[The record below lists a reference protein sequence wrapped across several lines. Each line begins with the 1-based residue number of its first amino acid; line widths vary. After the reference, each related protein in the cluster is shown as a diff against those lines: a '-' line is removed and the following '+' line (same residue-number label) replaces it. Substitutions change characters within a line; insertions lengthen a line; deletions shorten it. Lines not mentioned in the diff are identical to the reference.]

1 MRKRS
6 GRPPRHAA
14 VPNETIDDALALDF
28 MALALLTVLLRHR
41 DGWEI
46 TLAKIGEKYGYGRD
60 ALANA
65 MGLLQVARY
74 VVKIRMMSVQG
85 NQWSTEVYVFDTPAT
100 DEEVAVLL
108 AEAAR
113 LPEVRR
119 ASVIEPTAAAI
130 AYAKKRQQKLAPK
143 HGRTAPTMPV
153 PRVPEN
159 PDSGSTSGNGAS
171 SQAVPECGF
180 SRQSGDPTVNKKTV
194 GKKTREKTDAPA
206 GRSPVDGR
214 SPSTSGSSGRED
226 EGGSAASGKAP
237 SSSSQKPQG
246 GKRHSRADLATVD
259 EVLSFLPAAIPAD
272 QVRLP
277 VVADAVLSA
286 MASDGRSIEE
296 MGQRIQYRWIHHRFA
311 EKVITGGLENPV
323 GTAIALVR
331 PLRRGDRYACA
342 DTRCENGRHLDTGE
356 ECPLCAVRAADWAA
370 ARKRERGEDRPA
382 KVAPA
387 PKMPPQRA
395 AKPVLV
401 DCANPVCPRSIPVAA
416 GPLCGNCLDQQEAEA
431 VGAALAAL
439 AAQWAADE
447 ADAAEQDA
455 AAARII
461 AELEQEDVERAAR
474 MQAKAEEQAATE
486 AERQQLAAEED
497 ARLRAEFAAQH
508 PELASYSAQG
518 PAPF

>member
-159 PDSGSTSGNGAS
+159 PDSGATSGNGAS

-180 SRQSGDPTVNKKTV
+180 SRQSGDPAVNKKTV
-194 GKKTREKTDAPA
+194 GKKTIEETDAPS
-206 GRSPVDGR
+206 GRSPMGAR
-214 SPSTSGSSGRED
+214 SAETSGSRGLGKSGF
-226 EGGSAASGKAP
+226 AAPAT
-237 SSSSQKPQG
+237 SQP
-246 GKRHSRADLATVD
+246 R
-259 EVLSFLPAAIPAD
+259 LSKQDRD
-272 QVRLP
+272 QV
-277 VVADAVLSA
+277 
-286 MASDGRSIEE
+286 
-296 MGQRIQYRWIHHRFA
+296 Q
-311 EKVITGGLENPV
+311 
-323 GTAIALVR
+323 
-331 PLRRGDRYACA
+331 
-342 DTRCENGRHLDTGE
+342 
-356 ECPLCAVRAADWAA
+356 AVRALLPQELNQALGDRIPPNVSAAIVTALAAGQPRERSPRQLVAHRVERRWNTYWASRWFAEGLA
-370 ARKRERGEDRPA
+370 ARPYGPLVAMVKDTAECGNLACDDRVDIHTEQPCSA
-382 KVAPA
+382 CATRA
-387 PKMPPQRA
+387 QDRRA
-395 AKPVLV
+395 AREADQPQPAAPVQEPAV
-401 DCANPVCPRSIPVAA
+401 PGPRQHMPM
-416 GPLCGNCLDQQEAEA
+416 PECDCGNPLSKDGSLAACWECRDRQEAEA
-431 VGAALAAL
+431 AGAAL

-447 ADAAEQDA
+447 AHAAERDA
-455 AAARII
+455 AAARLIE
-461 AELEQEDVERAAR
+461 ELEQEDVERAAR
-474 MQAKAEEQAATE
+474 MQAQAEEQAAVE
-486 AERQQLAAEED
+486 AERQRLAAEED

-508 PELASYSAQG
+508 PELAGYG
-518 PAPF
+518 NPAPF